1 MSDLGRFIKA
11 QERSYYTALDE
22 IRGGRKESHWMWYIF
37 PQIEGLGSSPT
48 AQYYA
53 ISSLEEADDYL
64 NDPVLGPRLEEIS
77 EALMKL
83 STSDPSAVFGW
94 PDDMKLKS
102 SMTLFSL
109 VAPKGSV
116 FERVLDKYYDGDRDD
131 LTLSIV
137 GRR

>member
-109 VAPKGSV
+109 VAPKGTD

>member
-53 ISSLEEADDYL
+53 ISSLEEAEDYL

-83 STSDPSAVFGW
+83 STSDPLAVFGW

>member
-53 ISSLEEADDYL
+53 ISSLEEAEDYL

>member
-64 NDPVLGPRLEEIS
+64 NNPVLGPRLEEIS